1 MTSTTFTIGGE
12 LTVRRLGFG
21 AMRLP
26 GAHDVATPPDDAR
39 ALLREAVRLGVD
51 LIDTAH
57 RYGRSEELIAD
68 ALHPYPEGLAIATK
82 GGLRPGGGPDGRP
95 EKLRA
100 DCEDSLRRLRL
111 DTLDV
116 WQLHRIDPAVPL
128 EEQLGAVREL
138 RDEGKI
144 RFVGVS
150 EVSLGELRR
159 ARELV
164 DVATVQNRYS
174 VGEQGAD
181 DVLRACEADGIA
193 FLPWAPVRMAD
204 LAAATAA
211 LAGVAA
217 RHDATPAQIA
227 IAWLLQ
233 RSPAIL
239 PIPGTGSIDHLREN
253 VAAAAV
259 ELSEQD
265 ERELRRVLG
274 AGGRG
279 SG

>member
-1 MTSTTFTIGGE
+1 MTTTSFTIGGE

-26 GAHDVATPPDDAR
+26 GVRDLSVTPDASR
-39 ALLREAVRLGVD
+39 ALLREALRLGVD

-57 RYGRSEELIAD
+57 IYGRSEELVAD
-68 ALHPYPEGLAIATK
+68 ALHPYPDGLVIATK
-82 GGLRPGGGPDGRP
+82 GGLRAGGHPDGRP
-95 EKLRA
+95 EVLRA
-100 DCEDSLRRLRL
+100 NCEESLRRLRV
-111 DTLDV
+111 DTIDV
-116 WQLHRIDPAVPL
+116 WQLHRIDPDVPL
-128 EEQLGAVREL
+128 EDQFGTIREL

-150 EVSLGELRR
+150 EVSSEELRR
-159 ARELV
+159 AREQV
-164 DVATVQNRYS
+164 EIATVQNRYS

-181 DVLRACEADGIA
+181 EVLRTCEADGIA

-204 LAAATAA
+204 LNSATAA

-217 RHDATPAQIA
+217 RHDASPAEIA
-227 IAWLLQ
+227 LAWLLR

-253 VAAAAV
+253 MRAGAVALTEEDVADLLAAA
-259 ELSEQD
+259 
-265 ERELRRVLG
+265 
-274 AGGRG
+274 
-279 SG
+279 